1 MDRLLNLSNLALAL
15 CLLALLVTLVLAY
28 PLADLLPLPGQI
40 AMHIGTLMF
49 ATGLKISYIT
59 RLVSLKA
66 LGRPVH

>member
-1 MDRLLNLSNLALAL
+1 MDRLLNLSNVALAL
-15 CLLALLVTLVLAY
+15 CLLALLGTLVMAY
-28 PLADLLPLPGQI
+28 PLADKLPMPGQI
-40 AMHIGTLMF
+40 AMHIGTLVF

>member
-40 AMHIGTLMF
+40 AMHIGTLVF